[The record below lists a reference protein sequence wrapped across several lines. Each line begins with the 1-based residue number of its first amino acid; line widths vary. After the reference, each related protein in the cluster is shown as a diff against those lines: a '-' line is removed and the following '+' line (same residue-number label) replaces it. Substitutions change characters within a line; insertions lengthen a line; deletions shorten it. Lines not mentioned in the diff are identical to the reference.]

1 MRVYTIRFLKT
12 TKVMRRL
19 LSVLCSNLA
28 SMRSVFDDPLSFIRQ
43 RHTRI
48 SMAMTF
54 VELLVV
60 VAMVGTLAAIGVPA
74 YNNYIDK
81 VKTHQCIEDIRFIE
95 AALKAYRNEHGTF
108 PETLD
113 PIPQAQ
119 ILDPWDN
126 SYVYFKIEG
135 KTNAEK
141 QANCRHLGTM
151 IPMNNDFDLCSM
163 GKGGKYNRNITT
175 QKAQDDIIRL
185 NDGAYVG
192 LVSEY

>member
-1 MRVYTIRFLKT
+1 MRIDIIRSLKHM
-12 TKVMRRL
+12 KFIRRF
-19 LSVLCSNLA
+19 LSVLYTNPT
-28 SMRSVFDDPLSFIRQ
+28 SMRSMVVNPFSVIRQ
-43 RHTRI
+43 RHTNI
-48 SMAMTF
+48 SMAMTL

-60 VAMVGTLAAIGVPA
+60 VAMLGTLAAIGVPA
-74 YNNYIDK
+74 YTNYIDK
-81 VKTHQCIEDIRFIE
+81 VNNHQAIEDILFIA

-119 ILDPWDN
+119 ILDPWDH

-135 KTNAEK
+135 KTKAQK
-141 QANCRHLGTM
+141 QSKCRHLGTF